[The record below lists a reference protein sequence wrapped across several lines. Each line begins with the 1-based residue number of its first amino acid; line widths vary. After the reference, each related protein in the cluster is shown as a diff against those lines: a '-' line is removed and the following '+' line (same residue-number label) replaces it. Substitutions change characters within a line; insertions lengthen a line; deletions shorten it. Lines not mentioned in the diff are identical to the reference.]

1 MEKYYTGTQFK
12 LAFPSK
18 EYYKLTIESE
28 CHHSFQFTTG
38 INIISNIFDAQKSNI
53 LFDDKEHVLD
63 RINCKVG
70 DCHMKYLRKVQILD
84 DSIIFHDETD
94 DDYVTNKFFLE
105 SRVDI
110 YDSDIWNDMDF
121 VEHALK
127 KDLKYLNLI
136 KTIPNQMYLEYI
148 EDEQMLDIERF
159 KNENDISIKIK
170 LIKKFPSQFKLLND
184 QHKELCD
191 VAIDVDGSNI
201 QHVINPTENQ
211 CWKSIFADVNN
222 IQFIKSP
229 TEDMLLCAVSNNK
242 CIPLKIDLN
251 LFTPKILKIMSNFY
265 FNSQNELKIPEST
278 IASTTTDPTIN
289 LTTESTPELTPES
302 TPELTTESTPE
313 LTPELTPES
322 TPESTTNLDVDEIII
337 NVLGHRIDDTSAE
350 SVEKYT
356 SQQILSVS
364 KNIEIVKNINL
375 FLKCIDKARTSK
387 DEKYVEK
394 FEDRKKI
401 VKKFFEYIIKNS
413 QFMKENEK
421 FKVSAINKLKEF
433 IYDDGHTDFKCY
445 LDEIN
450 EI

>member
-1 MEKYYTGTQFK
+1 MTTYFTGTQFK
-12 LAFPSK
+12 LAFPSE
-18 EYYKLTIESE
+18 EYYKFTTESE
-28 CHHSFQFTTG
+28 CHYRFQFKTG
-38 INIISNIFDAQKSNI
+38 INILSNNFDVKEKHIVFFNKKNLLDHI
-53 LFDDKEHVLD
+53 NLTYDKE
-63 RINCKVG
+63 NT
-70 DCHMKYLRKVQILD
+70 KYLRKVRILD
-84 DSIIFHDETD
+84 DSIICLKEDECL
-94 DDYVTNKFFLE
+94 TNKLFLE
-105 SRVDI
+105 EKINI
-110 YDSDIWNDMDF
+110 YDSDVWNDMNF

-184 QHKELCD
+184 QTKELCD

-242 CIPLKIDLN
+242 CIPSNIDLN

-265 FNSQNELKIPEST
+265 FDSQNELKIPDLN
-278 IASTTTDPTIN
+278 IAST
-289 LTTESTPELTPES
+289 ST
-302 TPELTTESTPE
+302 
-313 LTPELTPES
+313 
-322 TPESTTNLDVDEIII
+322 TTNLIEESILESSVNANIDVVDNIII
-337 NVLGHRIDDTSAE
+337 NILGHRIDDTSTE

-356 SQQILSVS
+356 NGQKLTGS
-364 KNIEIVKNINL
+364 KRRDICHNICL
-375 FLKCIDKARTSK
+375 FLDCIDKARTIK
-387 DEKYVEK
+387 DEKYVENI
-394 FEDRKKI
+394 EDRKKI
-401 VKKFFEYIIKNS
+401 VKKCFEYVIKNS
-413 QFMKENEK
+413 QLMKEYNS
-421 FKVSAINKLKEF
+421 FKITMINKLKEL
-433 IYDDGHTDFKCY
+433 IHAEGHTEFKYY

-450 EI
+450 KIKW